1 MKYRITQACVVL
13 GVSVA
18 GACSDA
24 SGPEDS
30 LAEALLT
37 RDVAM
42 VAADAALE
50 DLADMGQLM
59 VGGVLPAPPEDG
71 TGSFTRTVTFYD
83 AAGIEQPSH
92 DPVTTASIHMVM
104 DGTREFSRDSWT
116 ASGTRER
123 DLTITGLEG
132 EEITRTVNGTGSG
145 TLIRSS
151 HADTDGARTYD
162 MFTNSVIENVVHPV
176 PRTDESWPLSGTITR
191 EITVTVTDGPD
202 GDVTRSRTVVI
213 TFDGTNWA
221 QMAVVGGDSFEVDL
235 STRSG
240 RHPFRKRGQ

>member
-1 MKYRITQACVVL
+1 MKLRITQACVVL

-59 VGGVLPAPPEDG
+59 VGGVLPAPPQDG
-71 TGSFTRTVTFYD
+71 TGSSTRTVTFYD
-83 AAGIEQPSH
+83 ADNTVQLSH
-92 DPVTTASIHMVM
+92 DPVTTAKIHMVM
-104 DGTREFSRDSWT
+104 DGIREFSRDSWS
-116 ASGTRER
+116 ASGTRAR
-123 DLTITGLEG
+123 DLWITGLEG
-132 EEITRTVNGTGSG
+132 EETTRTVNGTGSG

-191 EITVTVTDGPD
+191 EITVTDGPD